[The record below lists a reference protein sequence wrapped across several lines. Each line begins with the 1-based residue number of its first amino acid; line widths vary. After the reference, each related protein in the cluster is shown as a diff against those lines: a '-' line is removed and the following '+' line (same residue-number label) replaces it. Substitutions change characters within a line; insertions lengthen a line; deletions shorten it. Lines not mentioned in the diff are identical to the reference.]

1 MTAAL
6 GAPPWL
12 PPAPRCQG
20 AQERLVPVRN
30 GSFPEA
36 PAGGHRSHVGA
47 LLDAVPV
54 ALPDEPPELVAL
66 PADPPELAEE
76 TALDEVRPL
85 DAAPVDAVPVP
96 AIVVPVAPEDVDC
109 AVAAEVVFAPL
120 VAAVETVALLP
131 SVTTPLFVTRYGFA
145 VVVCAVAGAIAA
157 KKNSTA

>member
-1 MTAAL
+1 M
-6 GAPPWL
+6 
-12 PPAPRCQG
+12 
-20 AQERLVPVRN
+20 PVRN
-30 GSFPEA
+30 GSFPKA

-54 ALPDEPPELVAL
+54 ALPDEPPALVA
-66 PADPPELAEE
+66 PELAEV
-76 TALDEVRPL
+76 TALDEVRLL
-85 DAAPVDAVPVP
+85 DAAPVDAVPVLEP
-96 AIVVPVAPEDVDC
+96 AVVVPVAAAEVDC

-120 VAAVETVALLP
+120 VAAVETGALLP

>member
-1 MTAAL
+1 M
-6 GAPPWL
+6 
-12 PPAPRCQG
+12 
-20 AQERLVPVRN
+20 PVRN

-76 TALDEVRPL
+76 TAFDEARLL
-85 DAAPVDAVPVP
+85 DAVPVDAVPVLEP

-120 VAAVETVALLP
+120 VVAVETVALLP